1 MLALNRSIR
10 MAGAFALLLSS
21 AQGASPILL
30 AAQNAPPAPEA
41 ARIRVARFY
50 MMGDGKTRVDAVI
63 GVPVRGETD
72 RNPQVELTVKDSK
85 GQVLFRESWTDTISD
100 RLAQV
105 AKTRAG
111 TETTVPVTF
120 AVQPGTYSVTVAV
133 TRGTQ
138 RDSSQQTF
146 IGFGTQPLISDVLV
160 TNRVRALADGEQ
172 PTSAEVRK
180 GRLAIET
187 GTRTIVLP
195 TEPKLSYYLELYPV
209 GGAPVDEELEFRIV
223 RASGGD
229 PLFRTQR
236 PLKVNERGGV
246 DAGSIPVQ
254 GLPPGDYKL
263 VISAKLGDRTEQRE
277 AAFTMGSMADAPVL
291 VTTVTGGTASEADL
305 IDRYFSPTVRNDSS
319 INQLVEALTL
329 ASPGES
335 VPRNTTQLPVE
346 AKRRFLGRFW
356 SRMPDRVPGTPQHEL
371 LEEYIGR
378 VDFVAKNFTEKEIGR
393 SGVRTDRGR
402 IYLKFGPP
410 DAKQPLPMQ
419 GNKAVEVW
427 KYTRARNLKF
437 AFLDETGFSNFNLIY
452 TTDPNEQSLSDWQDR
467 VRDIDT
473 IRLILAF

>member
-1 MLALNRSIR
+1 MNRSIR
-10 MAGAFALLLSS
+10 TAGALALLLSS
-21 AQGASPILL
+21 VQGAGATFL

-50 MMGDGKTRVDAVI
+50 LMADGKTRVDAVI
-63 GVPVRGETD
+63 GVPVRGEAG
-72 RNPQVELTVKDSK
+72 RNPQVELTVRDNK

-100 RLAQV
+100 RLAAV
-105 AKTRAG
+105 AKSRAG
-111 TETTVPVTF
+111 TETSVPVTF

-138 RDSSQQTF
+138 RDSAQQAI
-146 IGFGTQPLISDVLV
+146 IGFSTQPLISDVLV
-160 TNRVRALADGEQ
+160 TNRVRALAENEQ

-180 GRLAIET
+180 GRLAIEH
-187 GTRTIVLP
+187 GTRTMILP

-209 GGAPVDEELEFRIV
+209 GNAPVNEELEYRIV
-223 RASGGD
+223 RASGGE

-236 PLKVNERGGV
+236 PMQVTERGGV
-246 DAGSIPVQ
+246 DAASIPVQ

-263 VISAKLGDRTEQRE
+263 IIVAKLGERTEQRE
-277 AAFTMGSMADAPVL
+277 AAFTMGSAADAPVL
-291 VTTVTGGTASEADL
+291 VSATPGGAASEADL
-305 IDRYFSPTVRNDSS
+305 IDRYFAPTVRNDSS
-319 INQLVEALTL
+319 INALVEALTL

-335 VPRNTTQLPVE
+335 VPRNTMQLPVE

-356 SRMPDRVPGTPQHEL
+356 SRMPDRVPSTPQHEL

-378 VDFVAKNFTEKEIGR
+378 VEYVARNFVEKDIGR

-402 IYLKFGPP
+402 IYLKYGPP

-437 AFLDETGFSNFNLIY
+437 AVLDETGFSNFNLIY

-467 VRDIDT
+467 VRDVDT